1 MQIIITTSILL
12 VVYFMGYFIIIA
24 SNYRYNRYMENN
36 TISTLNRVINDQNG
50 PTGHAF
56 RYGLHPASFNACEAI
71 AVHNVKVLLGQQSN
85 LAEVM
90 RQFQLSLGMVG
101 YGIGG
106 SNVYLVGRMLKK
118 NGIPNRPVKFNNLNR
133 QGIYIISYFNDG
145 KLLKGIHTVTV
156 AYDGNTYT
164 VYNLRGKA
172 EYKLTSLDFAKRYVC
187 GFFIEQNLQNDKK
200 EDN

>member
-1 MQIIITTSILL
+1 MEGVIITAAILIIA
-12 VVYFMGYFIIIA
+12 YFIGYFLITA
-24 SNYRYNRYMENN
+24 MNYRYNRGIEST
-36 TISTLNRVINDQNG
+36 TISTHSRIINDQNG

-71 AVHNVKVLLGQQSN
+71 AVHNVKVILGQVSN
-85 LAEVM
+85 LPDIM

-106 SNVYLVGRMLKK
+106 SNVYLVGRILKK
-118 NGIPNRPVKFNNLNR
+118 NGIPSKPVKFNELNK

-164 VYNLRGKA
+164 VYNLRGKEA
-172 EYKLTSLDFAKRYVC
+172 HNLANLDFAKKYVC
-187 GFFIEQNLQNDKK
+187 GRFVTNEI
-200 EDN
+200 